1 MALPFQMIV
10 LDVEAVAYCA
20 KGLPDFRALGLRV
33 GYLRRI
39 TGQIPEIGT
48 LPHKSAALSDVRHIQ
63 LFTLSG
69 SSLRRK
75 RRRRKRDQKL

>member
-10 LDVEAVAYCA
+10 IDVEAVAYCA

-39 TGQIPEIGT
+39 TDKYLKLARFHTKAPRCPMCAT
-48 LPHKSAALSDVRHIQ
+48 
-63 LFTLSG
+63 
-69 SSLRRK
+69 SSYLR
-75 RRRRKRDQKL
+75 